1 MIPKLSLFK
10 LLKKSL
16 WLMPFL
22 CFTAG
27 YYTLT
32 FFLHNSFSKTP
43 CVIGQPFLKA
53 AEILSAQNLNMQLL
67 SYKED
72 QQVKPGT
79 VISQNPSPL
88 SSIRPQQTVFLVVAA
103 APQKA
108 AIGDYTGKNYET
120 VAQELT
126 EQNIFYKK
134 YYVPSSLPQNT
145 CIAQLPQAG
154 QELTSKPLIL
164 YTAVTA
170 APVIVPSFIEKS
182 VLEVSAHLQQ
192 EHIPFTIFHA
202 FPVSSDHVCTHC
214 TIVAQKPL
222 AGSSLTKN
230 NPPTFQLHVN
240 G

>member
-1 MIPKLSLFK
+1 
-10 LLKKSL
+10 
-16 WLMPFL
+16 MPFF
-22 CFTAG
+22 CFATG

-32 FFLHNSFSKTP
+32 FFLHHSFTKTP
-43 CVIGQPFLKA
+43 CVIGQPFLQA
-53 AEILSAQNLNMQLL
+53 AETLSAQNLNIQLL

-88 SSIRPQQTVFLVVAA
+88 SSIAPQQTVFLVVAVTPSKTTIA
-103 APQKA
+103 
-108 AIGDYTGKNYET
+108 DYTNKNYAT
-120 VAQELT
+120 VGQELT
-126 EQNIFYKK
+126 EQKIFYKN
-134 YYVPSSLPQNT
+134 YFVPSALPQNT

-154 QELTSKPLIL
+154 KELTHKSLIL
-164 YTAVTA
+164 YTAA
-170 APVIVPSFIEKS
+170 ATVPVITPSFINKS

-192 EHIPFTIFHA
+192 EHIPFTLFHA

-214 TIVAQKPL
+214 RIVAQKPL
-222 AGSSLTKN
+222 AGSSLRKN